1 MLLRERA
8 YCGDLVVS
16 PLHGLR
22 AATSKQLWL
31 NPDGEKLGIK
41 AAGLRAHRVEVAV
54 AELLLNID
62 VFIEQSLRSIN
73 VHVDRNGSLVDG
85 KRIKR
90 FCHSGVLGF
99 WVHVSLRTGRNKD
112 REQYSKN
119 DSDRESFRAVFG

>member
-1 MLLRERA
+1 MLLREHA
-8 YCGDLVVS
+8 YCRDLIVS

-22 AATSKQLWL
+22 AAASKQLWL

-41 AAGLRAHRVEVAV
+41 PAGLRAHRVKVAV

-62 VFIEQSLRSIN
+62 VFIQQSLRSVD
-73 VHVDRNGSLVDG
+73 VHVDRYGPLVDG
-85 KRIKR
+85 KGIRR
-90 FCHSGVLGF
+90 FCHSGFFGF
-99 WVHVSLRTGRNKD
+99 WIHVSLRTAGNKD